1 MITPAKNLLAELGY
15 KPNEIKV
22 YLALTELGES
32 PASKVAKKI
41 DLPRT
46 TAISILDKLAADNLL
61 STHKYRGKTFYWI
74 ESPKVLKQILENKIK
89 IADELDGILAALYHT
104 EADFPAAQIYD
115 SKSAIK
121 KFIEKTLINLPKK
134 TVLCTIDTPGA
145 GNYEK
150 IFSYDFG
157 KTLINLKNDKSVCTK
172 TLIPFN
178 TAKLITEEKI
188 KAQNILLR
196 ELPKDIKFSASLWL
210 LPDEV
215 VLFSGK
221 YPFVV
226 SVKHKI
232 IKNSL
237 QSIFDFL
244 WTLSSSSTTRAR

>member
-46 TAISILDKLAADNLL
+46 TAISLLDKLAADNLL

-89 IADELDGILAALYHT
+89 IADELDGILADLYRV
-104 EADFPAAQIYD
+104 EADFPSAQIYD

-121 KFIEKTLINLPKK
+121 NFIEKTLISLPKK
-134 TVLCTIDTPGA
+134 SIIYTIDTPGA

-157 KTLINLKNDKSVCTK
+157 KTMNLLKQKKDISTR
-172 TLIPFN
+172 TLIPFDTYN
-178 TAKLITEEKI
+178 LITADKI
-188 KAQNILLR
+188 KTQDIILR
-196 ELPKDIKFSASLWL
+196 ELPKEIQFSASMWI
-210 LPDEV
+210 LPDTL

-221 YPFVV
+221 YPFIIAVR
-226 SVKHKI
+226 HKL

-237 QSIFDFL
+237 QSVFDFL
-244 WTLSSSSTTRAR
+244 WKISSGKI

>member
-46 TAISILDKLAADNLL
+46 TAISLLDKLAADNLL

-89 IADELDGILAALYHT
+89 IADELDGILADLYRV
-104 EADFPAAQIYD
+104 EADFPSAQIYD

-121 KFIEKTLINLPKK
+121 NFIEKTLISLPKK
-134 TVLCTIDTPGA
+134 STIYTIDTPGA

-157 KTLINLKNDKSVCTK
+157 KTMNLLKQKKDISTR
-172 TLIPFN
+172 TLIPFDTYN
-178 TAKLITEEKI
+178 LITADKI
-188 KAQNILLR
+188 KTQDIILR
-196 ELPKDIKFSASLWL
+196 ELPKEIQFSASMWI
-210 LPDEV
+210 LPDTL

-221 YPFVV
+221 YPFIIAVR
-226 SVKHKI
+226 HKL

-237 QSIFDFL
+237 QSVFDFL
-244 WTLSSSSTTRAR
+244 WKISSGKI